1 MAALTGWT
9 RNLAPGKLA
18 SKLDRSR
25 LELERTVDINRQI
38 RGSRIALEIG
48 QDIDQVPGSMGLC
61 VADDDELDVGR
72 VRRGPKALI
81 ARGLQDCLVAQR
93 LERAGELAAPVRV
106 AVDDHGPGRLLR
118 YREPGQGGNNPAGA
132 GEWLG
137 RRQLHQSLGGG
148 ELDACARSRKCL
160 DQGMGMAVRE
170 SSVRSV
176 TWPKAVAAAAASSS
190 LPSAIAFRKT
200 SARTAGPA
208 ATAEANVPRSWA
220 GKELK
225 PTRSIAFS
233 SDRLTEAVRASRS
246 RGCNSSASLASW
258 SPKYPSA
265 SPRLIGRGTGTLRS
279 LSQTQTATGSLGN
292 ST

>member
-1 MAALTGWT
+1 
-9 RNLAPGKLA
+9 
-18 SKLDRSR
+18 
-25 LELERTVDINRQI
+25 
-38 RGSRIALEIG
+38 
-48 QDIDQVPGSMGLC
+48 MGLC

-72 VRRGPKALI
+72 VCRGPKALI
-81 ARGLQDCLVAQR
+81 ARGLQDWLVAQR

-106 AVDDHGPGRLLR
+106 AVDDHGPGRPLR

-137 RRQLHQSLGGG
+137 RRSSTRALAAANWTRAPGAES
-148 ELDACARSRKCL
+148 ASAR
-160 DQGMGMAVRE
+160 GWGWPVRE
-170 SSVRSV
+170 SSARSV